1 MIGSGLPVALLRSI
15 GGRDEVPFGLAS
27 AKLTLFAGSSATS
40 RAMDSEYLFWAD
52 FFFHG

>member
-27 AKLTLFAGSSATS
+27 AKLTLFAGEQRHKSGNGQ
-40 RAMDSEYLFWAD
+40 RVPVL
-52 FFFHG
+52 G